1 MSKVFIIRTV
11 GDSCCGA
18 FYNLRSYRIWEEAFK
33 VCVAGNIELREM
45 KGEIRTM
52 ELSNPEIALT
62 YLERR
67 EEVARICSKY
77 PTVVGFEMEYPQYCD
92 GFEIEEI
99 DLV

>member
-18 FYNLRSYRIWEEAFK
+18 FYNLRSYRTWEEAFR
-33 VCVAGNIELREM
+33 VCVAGNIELRKM
-45 KGEIRTM
+45 KDEIRKM
-52 ELSNPEIALT
+52 ELSSPEVALT
-62 YLERR
+62 TQERR
-67 EEVARICSKY
+67 EEVARICSRY

-92 GFEIEEI
+92 GFEVEEI